1 MNQPGELRRQ
11 IEDMALQLVVGE
23 PENSAQPSAWMPVL
37 EKISATAAREHVESV
52 VSAVAVLGETLR
64 ALSAGGDSS
73 AVASVLQEGVANLQ
87 QALESPIEEI
97 HTEEMS
103 LAQDPELI
111 SDFIV
116 ESREHLV
123 NIESQLLTLER
134 EPFDNEALN
143 AVFRGFH
150 TIKGLAGFLELW
162 EVQKLAHEVETVLD
176 RARNS
181 QWTINPAGIDVIL
194 ASADYLRRWLAHME
208 AVLHSEASQAPARD
222 ETLLGRIARLSSEPG
237 EPDPPGLAALAT
249 ALSPRQAEPDAHSLT
264 PSAPAAA
271 LSPRQAEP
279 DELHLEPSAP
289 STPAAAP
296 SATGSRPKVEVPVA
310 NPPAVA
316 AAVPAAG
323 RRQET
328 MAVKVDT
335 AKLDHL
341 VDMAGEMVIAESL
354 VRHDQGLAALTN
366 PLLLRKIAHLTR
378 ITVELQKTA
387 MAMRL
392 VPIGPLFRKMARL
405 VRDLSRQFGKRV
417 ELETRGDEIELD
429 RNIVEELA
437 DPLMHMVRNALD
449 HGIENPD
456 ERQAAG
462 KPPAA
467 RLLLSAHHRAG
478 QVVIEITDDGRGL
491 NRAKIV
497 EKAIQKGLI
506 TSPDGLNDN
515 EIYNL
520 IFQPGFT
527 TAAQVTNVSGRGVG
541 MDVVRR
547 HIEKLRG
554 RIEIRSTVGT
564 GATFLL
570 KLPLT
575 LAIIDGLVVG
585 VGQERYIVPLFAI
598 REMFRPTAETIW
610 TVQQRAEMAL
620 VRGSLLPVVRLYRI
634 FHVQPKSEDPLA
646 GVLVVAEVEGQ
657 RFCVLVDELIGKQEV
672 VIKTLGET
680 FKNVTGVAGGAILGD
695 GRVGLILDLDR
706 ISKVKDQ

>member
-1 MNQPGELRRQ
+1 VNQTDELRQ
-11 IEDMALQLVVGE
+11 HIEDMALQLVVGE
-23 PENSAQPSAWMPVL
+23 PENSANASAWMLVL
-37 EKISATAAREHVESV
+37 EKISAIAALEHAELV
-52 VSAVAVLGETLR
+52 VSAATVLRETLR
-64 ALSAGGDSS
+64 AVSPSDDP
-73 AVASVLQEGVANLQ
+73 SVVYAMLQEGVANLQ
-87 QALESPIEEI
+87 KALESPAQQ
-97 HTEEMS
+97 TPSQEMS
-103 LAQDPELI
+103 IAQDPELMA
-111 SDFIV
+111 DFII

-123 NIESQLLTLER
+123 NIESQVLTLER
-134 EPFDNEALN
+134 EPFDSEALN

-208 AVLHSEASQAPARD
+208 AVLHHEASEAPVRD
-222 ETLLGRIARLSSEPG
+222 ESLLGRIARLSSEPG
-237 EPDPPGLAALAT
+237 DPAPADLPCAEPARAEPAPAEPVPAGLAALA
-249 ALSPRQAEPDAHSLT
+249 AAVAPKHVEPEAFPLEPT
-264 PSAPAAA
+264 PPAAPAAGEKA
-271 LSPRQAEP
+271 GE
-279 DELHLEPSAP
+279 
-289 STPAAAP
+289 
-296 SATGSRPKVEVPVA
+296 PVA
-310 NPPAVA
+310 NA
-316 AAVPAAG
+316 AAIAAPATG

-354 VRHDQGLAALTN
+354 VRHDQELAALKN
-366 PLLLRKIAHLTR
+366 PLLLRKIATLTR

-405 VRDLSRQFGKRV
+405 VRDLSRQFGKQV
-417 ELETRGDEIELD
+417 ELETQGDEIELD

-449 HGIENPD
+449 HGIETPT

-462 KPPAA
+462 KTPSA
-467 RLLLSAHHRAG
+467 RLLLKAHHRAG

-491 NRAKIV
+491 NRAKII
-497 EKAIQKGLI
+497 EKAVQKGLI
-506 TSPDGLNDN
+506 ASADGLSDN

-520 IFQPGFT
+520 IFQPGFS

-554 RIEIRSTVGT
+554 RIEIRSTVGA

-575 LAIIDGLVVG
+575 LAIIEGLVVG

-610 TVQQRAEMAL
+610 TVQQRNEMAL
-620 VRGSLLPVVRLYRI
+620 VRGTLLPVVRLYRI
-634 FHVQPKSEDPLA
+634 FHVKPKSEDPMA

-680 FKNVTGVAGGAILGD
+680 FKDVTGVAGGAILGD

-706 ISKVKDQ
+706 ICKVKD

>member
-1 MNQPGELRRQ
+1 VHQTGELRRQ

-23 PENSAQPSAWMPVL
+23 VEDGAKASVWMPVL
-37 EKISATAAREHVESV
+37 EKISATAAREHIESV
-52 VSAVAVLGETLR
+52 VRAAAVLGETLR
-64 ALSAGGDSS
+64 ALSPSGDPS
-73 AVASVLQEGVANLQ
+73 AVSSVLQDGVANLQ
-87 QALESPIEEI
+87 KALESPAQEI
-97 HTEEMS
+97 SSEDRS
-103 LAQDPELI
+103 IAQDPELLT
-111 SDFIV
+111 DFIV

-123 NIESQLLTLER
+123 NIESQVLTLER
-134 EPFDNEALN
+134 EPSDGEALN

-162 EVQKLAHEVETVLD
+162 EIQKLAHEVETLLD
-176 RARNS
+176 RARSS
-181 QWTINPAGIDVIL
+181 QWTINPAGIDVVL
-194 ASADYLRRWLAHME
+194 ASADYLRRWLVHME
-208 AVLHSEASQAPARD
+208 AVLHHESSQAPARD
-222 ETLLGRIARLSSEPG
+222 EALLSRIARLSSEPG
-237 EPDPPGLAALAT
+237 EPAPAGLAALAE
-249 ALSPRQAEPDAHSLT
+249 AISARPAEPT
-264 PSAPAAA
+264 APP
-271 LSPRQAEP
+271 L
-279 DELHLEPSAP
+279 AP
-289 STPAAAP
+289 STPLVTGAGESDGEASAAPAATAAAP
-296 SATGSRPKVEVPVA
+296 
-310 NPPAVA
+310 A
-316 AAVPAAG
+316 AS
-323 RRQET
+323 RRQEA

-354 VRHDQGLAALTN
+354 VRHDRELGAIKN
-366 PLLLRKIAHLTR
+366 PLLLRKITHLTR

-405 VRDLSRQFGKRV
+405 VRDLSRQFGKQV
-417 ELETRGDEIELD
+417 EMETHGDEIELD

-449 HGIENPD
+449 HGIETPA

-462 KPPAA
+462 KPPQA
-467 RLLLSAHHRAG
+467 RLLLRAHHRAG

-491 NRAKIV
+491 HRARII
-497 EKAIQKGLI
+497 EKAVQKDLI
-506 TSPDGLNDN
+506 ASADGLSDN
-515 EIYNL
+515 EIFNL
-520 IFQPGFT
+520 IFRPGFS

-554 RIEIRSTVGT
+554 RIEIRSTVGV

-575 LAIIDGLVVG
+575 LAIIEGLVVG
-585 VGQERYIVPLFAI
+585 VGQERYIMPLFAI

-620 VRGSLLPVVRLYRI
+620 VRGALLPVVRLYRI

-672 VIKTLGET
+672 VIKSLGET
-680 FKNVTGVAGGAILGD
+680 FKSVTGVAGGAILGD

>member
-1 MNQPGELRRQ
+1 
-11 IEDMALQLVVGE
+11 MALQLVVGE
-23 PENSAQPSAWMPVL
+23 PEISTNASAWMPAL
-37 EKISATAAREHVESV
+37 EKISAAAVREHAESV
-52 VSAVAVLGETLR
+52 VSAAAVLGEALR
-64 ALSAGGDSS
+64 ALAQSPSDDPFTVS
-73 AVASVLQEGVANLQ
+73 SVLQDGVANLQ
-87 QALESPIEEI
+87 KALEAPAQEI
-97 HTEEMS
+97 RS
-103 LAQDPELI
+103 RDRPLALDPELM

-123 NIESQLLTLER
+123 NIESQVLTLER
-134 EPFDNEALN
+134 EPTDGEALN

-194 ASADYLRRWLAHME
+194 ESADYLRRWLVHME
-208 AVLHSEASQAPARD
+208 AVLHQAASEAPARD
-222 ETLLGRIARLSSEPG
+222 EALLSRIARLSSEPG
-237 EPDPPGLAALAT
+237 EPESAGLAALA
-249 ALSPRQAEPDAHSLT
+249 AAVSVHKEEPAAN
-264 PSAPAAA
+264 PPAPAT
-271 LSPRQAEP
+271 PVAEGTGEKA
-279 DELHLEPSAP
+279 DE
-289 STPAAAP
+289 
-296 SATGSRPKVEVPVA
+296 PVA
-310 NPPAVA
+310 NPA
-316 AAVPAAG
+316 AAAAPAAG

-335 AKLDHL
+335 AKLDYL

-354 VRHDQGLAALTN
+354 VRHDQELAALKN
-366 PLLLRKIAHLTR
+366 PLLHRKIAHLTR
-378 ITVELQKTA
+378 ITAELQKTA

-392 VPIGPLFRKMARL
+392 VPIGPLFRRMARL
-405 VRDLSRQFGKRV
+405 VRDLSRQFGKQV
-417 ELETRGDEIELD
+417 EMETQGDEIELD
-429 RNIVEELA
+429 RTIVEELA

-449 HGIENPD
+449 HGIETPA

-462 KPPAA
+462 KPAAA
-467 RLLLSAHHRAG
+467 RLLLKANHQAG

-491 NRAKIV
+491 NRTKIIG
-497 EKAIQKGLI
+497 KAVQKGLI
-506 TSPDGLNDN
+506 ASADGLSDN

-520 IFQPGFT
+520 IFEPGFS

-554 RIEIRSTVGT
+554 RIEIRSTVGA

-575 LAIIDGLVVG
+575 LAIIEGLVVG
-585 VGQERYIVPLFAI
+585 VGQERYIVPLFAV
-598 REMFRPTAETIW
+598 RELFRPTAETIW

-634 FHVQPKSEDPLA
+634 FHVQPKNEDPLA

-672 VIKTLGET
+672 VIKSLGET

-706 ISKVKDQ
+706 LSKVKDS